1 MMHRYRSL
9 AAIVAVLL
17 VFVVPRAAVA
27 QNVEAWFSKSDHRA
41 AYGAIA
47 DEVEAMAQQ
56 FQHWG
61 ISDSILATRLE
72 EGYRKHVGF
81 EVLIASLRTDAQR
94 AGRLVAMFRE
104 YGLFP
109 SDTKNATSM
118 VEQTLIFMRAGLTE
132 TEIRGALTVGVA
144 KAGKNPKAASRALAA
159 LAVVAA
165 ANAKS
170 ELSEEDRL
178 TLVTDLIASDLSES
192 QFESM
197 VAAKQASKSQG
208 RQESSR
214 ASESGPTSESNRG
227 QSGQHQPG
235 QGNSALQGNE
245 NKQDDQGG
253 QSQGSHGKK

>member
-1 MMHRYRSL
+1 
-9 AAIVAVLL
+9 
-17 VFVVPRAAVA
+17 
-27 QNVEAWFSKSDHRA
+27 
-41 AYGAIA
+41 
-47 DEVEAMAQQ
+47 
-56 FQHWG
+56 
-61 ISDSILATRLE
+61 
-72 EGYRKHVGF
+72 
-81 EVLIASLRTDAQR
+81 
-94 AGRLVAMFRE
+94 
-104 YGLFP
+104 
-109 SDTKNATSM
+109 
-118 VEQTLIFMRAGLTE
+118 MRAGLTE

-214 ASESGPTSESNRG
+214 TSESGPTSESNRG
-227 QSGQHQPG
+227 QSEQHQPG
-235 QGNSALQGNE
+235 QSNTTTQGNE
-245 NKQDDQGG
+245 NKQDDRGG
-253 QSQGSHGKK
+253 QSQESHGKNKKLLSVQPNPSLRRPLCEQQKPSREEGYENIKKSDCASYGGRYAPRRNHWCFCAGLRPEGRLACHDSGV